1 MPPRALGLVVAL
13 LHAGSA
19 LRPGGAGPWR
29 LGRTVARAAV
39 DGDEAFEAR
48 PLSADDDD
56 DWELEPPAHSPSHE
70 APNSEWRDVRARL
83 CAVGLA
89 TTGESDDVTQERAGR

>member
-29 LGRTVARAAV
+29 LGRTWHARQSTRTRRSEMAARAA
-39 DGDEAFEAR
+39 ARAAR

-56 DWELEPPAHSPSHE
+56 DDWDLEPPAHSPSE
-70 APNSEWRDVRARL
+70 GAE
-83 CAVGLA
+83 
-89 TTGESDDVTQERAGR
+89 

>member
-39 DGDEAFEAR
+39 DEDEAFEMAARAAARAAR

-56 DWELEPPAHSPSHE
+56 DDWDLEPPAHSL
-70 APNSEWRDVRARL
+70 ARG
-83 CAVGLA
+83 A
-89 TTGESDDVTQERAGR
+89 E